1 MIGHLLKLIWKRKG
15 RNVML
20 SLEILIA
27 FIIVFAIAAAAVRY
41 AQIYRMPIGF
51 AHRDVWAVKLL
62 PPVDVKTTFSP
73 QLYDHF
79 KRGLLA
85 MPEVK
90 DVAFSLSAPF
100 TRSGMSGTVKV
111 PSDGR
116 KIRTDMQEVDDNFF
130 RVLGIAAQ
138 DGRVFDRGDDGAALQ
153 PVVINRRLALALF
166 GTAQAEGKR
175 FAAGDYSGDGS
186 TQLHVS
192 GVIEE
197 FRNGGELAAP
207 DHVMIMRHIPF
218 QTQSS
223 MQTILIKM
231 APGTPRAF
239 EEQLNKQLKQIR
251 NDWGYE
257 IAPLAALRTSAHASM
272 MTPLKILA
280 IIAAFLLAMV
290 AVGLFGVLWQNTTHR
305 VPEIG
310 LRRALGASAANIY
323 RQIIA
328 EQFLLSSGAI
338 AVALLLL
345 IQLPI
350 TGALGEHLNWPVFLT
365 AAALSMAV
373 IYLLSLLCSVYPGW
387 RASRLSP
394 TEALHYE

>member
-1 MIGHLLKLIWKRKG
+1 MMRHLLKLIWKRKG

-27 FIIVFAIAAAAVRY
+27 FIIVFAIAAVGMRY
-41 AQIYRMPIGF
+41 GQIYRMPIGF
-51 AHRDVWAVKLL
+51 AHGDVWAVTLL
-62 PPVDVKTTFSP
+62 PPVDVKTTFTP
-73 QLYDHF
+73 ELYDHF
-79 KRGLLA
+79 KRGLRV

-90 DVAFSLSAPF
+90 EVAFSLTAPY
-100 TRSGMSGTVKV
+100 TTSGMNGTVKV
-111 PSDGR
+111 PRDGR
-116 KIRTDMQEVDDNFF
+116 KINTDMHEVDDDFF

-138 DGRVFDRGDDGAALQ
+138 GGRLFDRSDDGAAVQ
-153 PVVINRRLALALF
+153 PVVINRHLAIALF
-166 GTAQAEGKR
+166 GTVQAQGKR
-175 FAAGDYSGDGS
+175 FSAGDHAAEGA
-186 TQLHVS
+186 TQWHVS
-192 GVIEE
+192 GVIAD

-207 DHVMIMRHIPF
+207 DNVMIMRHVPF
-218 QTQSS
+218 QTRSS

-239 EEQLNKQLKQIR
+239 EEQLSKQLKQIR
-251 NDWGYE
+251 NDWGYQ

-305 VPEIG
+305 IPEIG

-328 EQFLLSSGAI
+328 EQILLSSGAI
-338 AVALLLL
+338 AVAMLLLV
-345 IQLPI
+345 QLPI
-350 TGALGEHLNWPVFLT
+350 TGALGEHLNWPVFL
-365 AAALSMAV
+365 AASALSMAV